1 MPIRY
6 IKHKRKKY
14 TVDEVLK
21 EGKLE
26 RFFPLSYIVQAIDE
40 RNWEGTPSVTQCL
53 NGTREEFLKLT
64 TD

>member
-40 RNWEGTPSVTQCL
+40 RN
-53 NGTREEFLKLT
+53 
-64 TD
+64 